1 MSRVVSFGEILWDK
15 LPSGKVPG
23 GAPLNFAYR
32 LNSFQNSLS
41 IISKVGDDSLGK
53 GLTDFLNK
61 NGLDTEHI
69 QISKI
74 YKTGEV
80 NVSID
85 KNGIA
90 DYDILNPVAWDDIS
104 LNSKNI
110 ELTKNSSVFVFGS
123 LICRNMTSRR
133 TLKELLKI
141 APFKL
146 FDINLRSP
154 YYNMNLIEEL
164 MLSSDFIKFNYE
176 EIEEISTIYINKKAT
191 LENMIETISENT
203 KTKNICV
210 TMGEKGA
217 CYYTNNSFY
226 YQDGF
231 KINVLDTVGAGDSF
245 LATLV
250 EGILN
255 KTKPQEILK
264 KACAVA
270 ALVASK
276 EGATPAVSMTEIND
290 LLVKK

>member
-53 GLTDFLNK
+53 GLTEFLNK
-61 NGLDTEHI
+61 NGIDTEHI
-69 QISKI
+69 QISKT

-90 DYDILNPVAWDDIS
+90 DYDILNPVAWDNIS
-104 LNSKNI
+104 LNLKNI

-123 LICRNMTSRR
+123 LICRNITSRR
-133 TLKELLKI
+133 TLKKLLKI

-191 LENMIETISENT
+191 LENMIETISEKT

-250 EGILN
+250 EGVLN

-276 EGATPAVSMTEIND
+276 EGATPTVSMTEIND

>member
-53 GLTDFLNK
+53 KLSEFLNK

-90 DYDILNPVAWDDIS
+90 DYDILNPVAWDDVS
-104 LNSKNI
+104 LNLKNI
-110 ELTKNSSVFVFGS
+110 DLTKNSSVFVFGS
-123 LICRNMTSRR
+123 LICRNVTSRE

-146 FDINLRSP
+146 FDVNLRSP

-191 LENMIETISENT
+191 LENMIEIISEKT

-276 EGATPAVSMTEIND
+276 EGATPTVSMTEIND

>member
-23 GAPLNFAYR
+23 GAPLNFGYR
-32 LNSFQNSLS
+32 LNSFEKSLS

-53 GLTDFLNK
+53 GLTEFLNK
-61 NGLDTEHI
+61 SRLETKHI

-90 DYDILNPVAWDDIS
+90 DYDILNPVAWDNIS

-110 ELTKNSSVFVFGS
+110 DLTKNSSIFVFGS

-176 EIEEISTIYINKKAT
+176 EIEEISSIYINKKAN
-191 LENMIETISENT
+191 LENMIETISEKT

-276 EGATPAVSMTEIND
+276 EGATPTVSMTEIND

>member
-53 GLTDFLNK
+53 GLTEFLNK
-61 NGLDTEHI
+61 NGLDAEHI

-104 LNSKNI
+104 LNLKNI

-191 LENMIETISENT
+191 LENMIETISEKT

-276 EGATPAVSMTEIND
+276 EGATPKVSMTEIND

>member
-61 NGLDTEHI
+61 NGLGTEHI

-104 LNSKNI
+104 LNLKNI

-191 LENMIETISENT
+191 LENMIETISEKT

>member
-53 GLTDFLNK
+53 GLTEFLNK

-176 EIEEISTIYINKKAT
+176 EIEEIFTIYINKKAT
-191 LENMIETISENT
+191 LENMIETISEKT

-276 EGATPAVSMTEIND
+276 QGATPTVSMTEIND
-290 LLVKK
+290 LLDKK

>member
-53 GLTDFLNK
+53 ELSEFLNK

-104 LNSKNI
+104 LNLKNI

-123 LICRNMTSRR
+123 LICRNIISRR

-191 LENMIETISENT
+191 LENMIETISEKT

-276 EGATPAVSMTEIND
+276 EGATPTVSMTEIND
-290 LLVKK
+290 LLDKK

>member
-15 LPSGKVPG
+15 LPSGTVPG

-32 LNSFQNSLS
+32 LNSFQNSSS
-41 IISKVGDDSLGK
+41 IISMVGDDSLGK
-53 GLTDFLNK
+53 KLIKFLNK
-61 NGLDTEHI
+61 NGLDTEHL

-110 ELTKNSSVFVFGS
+110 DLTKNCSIFVFGS
-123 LICRNMTSRR
+123 LICRNITSRE

-146 FDINLRSP
+146 FDVNLRFP
-154 YYNMNLIEEL
+154 YYDLNLIKEL
-164 MLSSDFIKFNYE
+164 MMCSDFIKFNHE
-176 EIEEISTIYINKKAT
+176 EITEISSIYTKKKT
-191 LENMIETISENT
+191 SLENMIKTISEKT
-203 KTKNICV
+203 KTYDICV

-217 CYYTNNSFY
+217 CYYTNNTFY
-226 YQDGF
+226 FQDGF
-231 KINVLDTVGAGDSF
+231 KINVSDTVGAGDSF

-276 EGATPAVSMTEIND
+276 RGATPIVSKAEINN
-290 LLVKK
+290 LIGKK

>member
-104 LNSKNI
+104 LNLKNI

-191 LENMIETISENT
+191 LENMIETISEKT

>member
-53 GLTDFLNK
+53 GLTEFLNK
-61 NGLDTEHI
+61 NGLDAEHI

-104 LNSKNI
+104 LNLKNI

-191 LENMIETISENT
+191 LENMIETISEKT

>member
-15 LPSGKVPG
+15 LPSRKAPG

-53 GLTDFLNK
+53 ELLEFLNK

-69 QISKI
+69 QISKN

-104 LNSKNI
+104 LNLKNK

-123 LICRNMTSRR
+123 LICRNIISRR

-191 LENMIETISENT
+191 LENMIETISEKT

-270 ALVASK
+270 GLVASK
-276 EGATPAVSMTEIND
+276 EGATPLVSATEIND
-290 LLVKK
+290 LLDKK

>member
-1 MSRVVSFGEILWDK
+1 MSKVVSFGEVLWDK

-23 GAPLNFAYR
+23 GAPLNFGYR
-32 LNSFQNSLS
+32 LNSFEKSLS

-53 GLTDFLNK
+53 ELIEFLNK
-61 NGLDTEHI
+61 SRLETKHI

-90 DYDILNPVAWDDIS
+90 DYDILNPVAWDNIS

-110 ELTKNSSVFVFGS
+110 DLTKNSSIFVFGS
-123 LICRNMTSRR
+123 LICRNVTSRE
-133 TLKELLKI
+133 TLKALLKI

-146 FDINLRSP
+146 FDVNLRSP
-154 YYNMNLIEEL
+154 YYNLNLIEEL
-164 MLSSDFIKFNYE
+164 MLSSDFIKFNLE
-176 EIEEISTIYINKKAT
+176 EITEISSIYNNKKT
-191 LENMIETISENT
+191 SLESMIKTVSKET
-203 KTKNICV
+203 KTNEICV

-226 YQDGF
+226 FQDGF
-231 KINVLDTVGAGDSF
+231 KINVSDTVGAGDSF

-255 KTKPQEILK
+255 NTKPEKVLK

-270 ALVASK
+270 AIVASK
-276 EGATPAVSMTEIND
+276 KGATSKVSLNEISD
-290 LLVKK
+290 LIESK

>member
-15 LPSGKVPG
+15 LPSGTVPG

-32 LNSFQNSLS
+32 LNSFQNSSS
-41 IISKVGDDSLGK
+41 IISMVGDDSLGK
-53 GLTDFLNK
+53 KLIKFLNK
-61 NGLDTEHI
+61 NGLDTEHL

-110 ELTKNSSVFVFGS
+110 ALTKNSSIFVFGS
-123 LICRNMTSRR
+123 LICRNTTSRK

-146 FDINLRSP
+146 FDVNLRFP
-154 YYNMNLIEEL
+154 YYDLNLINEL
-164 MLSSDFIKFNYE
+164 MMCSDFIKFNHE
-176 EIEEISTIYINKKAT
+176 EITEISSIYTKKKT
-191 LENMIETISENT
+191 SLENMIKTISEKT
-203 KTKNICV
+203 KTYDICV

-217 CYYTNNSFY
+217 CYYTNNTFY
-226 YQDGF
+226 FQDGF
-231 KINVLDTVGAGDSF
+231 KINVSDTVGAGDSF

-276 EGATPAVSMTEIND
+276 RGATTKVSLTEINN
-290 LLVKK
+290 LIGKK

>member
-41 IISKVGDDSLGK
+41 IISKVGDDLLGK
-53 GLTDFLNK
+53 GLTEFLNK

-176 EIEEISTIYINKKAT
+176 EIEEIFTIYINKKAT
-191 LENMIETISENT
+191 LENMIETISEKT

-276 EGATPAVSMTEIND
+276 EGATPTVSMKEIND

>member
-1 MSRVVSFGEILWDK
+1 MSRVVSFGEILWDR

-53 GLTDFLNK
+53 ELSEFLNK
-61 NGLDTEHI
+61 NSLDTEHI

>member
-53 GLTDFLNK
+53 GLTDFLKK
-61 NGLDTEHI
+61 NGLGTEHI

-104 LNSKNI
+104 LNLKNI

-276 EGATPAVSMTEIND
+276 EGATPTVSMTEIND
-290 LLVKK
+290 LLDKK

>member
-15 LPSGKVPG
+15 LPSRKVPG

-61 NGLDTEHI
+61 NGLGTEYI

-104 LNSKNI
+104 LNLKNI

-191 LENMIETISENT
+191 LENMIETISEKT

-276 EGATPAVSMTEIND
+276 EGATPTVSMKEIND

>member
-53 GLTDFLNK
+53 GLTEFLNK

-176 EIEEISTIYINKKAT
+176 EIEEIFTIYINKKAT
-191 LENMIETISENT
+191 LENMIETISEKT

-276 EGATPAVSMTEIND
+276 EGATPTVSMTEIND
-290 LLVKK
+290 LLDKK

>member
-15 LPSGKVPG
+15 LPSRKVPG

-32 LNSFQNSLS
+32 LNSFENSLS

-53 GLTDFLNK
+53 ELSEFLNK

-104 LNSKNI
+104 LNLKNI

-191 LENMIETISENT
+191 LENMIETISEKT

-276 EGATPAVSMTEIND
+276 EGATPTVSMTEIND
-290 LLVKK
+290 LLDKK

>member
-23 GAPLNFAYR
+23 GAPLNFGYR
-32 LNSFQNSLS
+32 LNSFEKSLS

-53 GLTDFLNK
+53 ELIEFLNNSSLETK
-61 NGLDTEHI
+61 HI

-90 DYDILNPVAWDDIS
+90 DYNILNPVAWDNIS

-110 ELTKNSSVFVFGS
+110 DLTKNSSIFVFGS
-123 LICRNMTSRR
+123 LICRNVTSRE

-146 FDINLRSP
+146 FDVNLRSP
-154 YYNMNLIEEL
+154 YYNLNLIEEL
-164 MLSSDFIKFNYE
+164 MLSSDFIKFNHE
-176 EIEEISTIYINKKAT
+176 EITEISSIYNKKT
-191 LENMIETISENT
+191 TSLESMIKTVSKET
-203 KTKNICV
+203 KTNEICV

-226 YQDGF
+226 FQDGF
-231 KINVLDTVGAGDSF
+231 KINVSDTVGAGDSF

-255 KTKPQEILK
+255 KTKPEEVLK

-270 ALVASK
+270 AIVASK
-276 EGATPAVSMTEIND
+276 KGATSKVSLNEISD
-290 LLVKK
+290 LIESK

>member
-41 IISKVGDDSLGK
+41 IISKVGDDSSGK
-53 GLTDFLNK
+53 MLTDFLNK
-61 NGLDTEHI
+61 KGLDTEHI

-104 LNSKNI
+104 LNLKNK

-123 LICRNMTSRR
+123 LICRNIISRR

-191 LENMIETISENT
+191 LENMIETISEKT

>member
-1 MSRVVSFGEILWDK
+1 MSKVVSFGEVLWDK
-15 LPSGKVPG
+15 LPSEKVPG
-23 GAPLNFAYR
+23 GAPLNFGYR
-32 LNSFQNSLS
+32 LNSFEKSVS
-41 IISKVGDDSLGK
+41 IISKVGDDALGK
-53 GLTDFLNK
+53 KLTEFLNK
-61 NGLDTEHI
+61 NGLDTEHL

-110 ELTKNSSVFVFGS
+110 DLTKNSSIFVFGS
-123 LICRNMTSRR
+123 LICRNVTSRE
-133 TLKELLKI
+133 TLKKLLKI

-146 FDINLRSP
+146 FDVNLRFP
-154 YYNMNLIEEL
+154 YYDLNLIKEL
-164 MLSSDFIKFNYE
+164 MMCSDFIKFNHE
-176 EIEEISTIYINKKAT
+176 EITEISLIYNKKKT
-191 LENMIETISENT
+191 SLENMIKTISEKT
-203 KTKNICV
+203 KTYDICV

-217 CYYTNNSFY
+217 CYYTNNTFY
-226 YQDGF
+226 FQDGF
-231 KINVLDTVGAGDSF
+231 KINVSDTVGAGDSF

-276 EGATPAVSMTEIND
+276 RGATTKVSFTEINN
-290 LLVKK
+290 LIGNK

>member
-1 MSRVVSFGEILWDK
+1 MSKVVSFGEVLWDK
-15 LPSGKVPG
+15 LPSEKVPG
-23 GAPLNFAYR
+23 GAPLNFGYR
-32 LNSFQNSLS
+32 LNSFEKSIS
-41 IISKVGDDSLGK
+41 IISKVGDDALGK
-53 GLTDFLNK
+53 KLTEFLNK
-61 NGLDTEHI
+61 NGLDTEHL

-110 ELTKNSSVFVFGS
+110 DLTKNSSIFVFGS
-123 LICRNMTSRR
+123 LICRNVTSRE
-133 TLKELLKI
+133 TLKKLLKI

-146 FDINLRSP
+146 FDVNLRFP
-154 YYNMNLIEEL
+154 YYDLNLIKEL
-164 MLSSDFIKFNYE
+164 MMCSDFIKFNHE
-176 EIEEISTIYINKKAT
+176 EITEISLIYNKKKT
-191 LENMIETISENT
+191 SLENMIKTISEKT
-203 KTKNICV
+203 KTYDICV

-217 CYYTNNSFY
+217 CYYTNNTFY
-226 YQDGF
+226 FQDGF
-231 KINVLDTVGAGDSF
+231 KINVSDTVGAGDSF

-255 KTKPQEILK
+255 KTKPQQILK

-276 EGATPAVSMTEIND
+276 RGATTKVSLTEINN
-290 LLVKK
+290 LTGNK

>member
-15 LPSGKVPG
+15 LPSGKLPG
-23 GAPLNFAYR
+23 GAPLNFGYR
-32 LNSFQNSLS
+32 LNSFEKSIS
-41 IISKVGDDSLGK
+41 IISKVGDDALGK
-53 GLTDFLNK
+53 KLIKFLNK

-146 FDINLRSP
+146 FDVNLRFP
-154 YYNMNLIEEL
+154 YYDLNLIKEL
-164 MLSSDFIKFNYE
+164 MMCSDFIKFNYE
-176 EIEEISTIYINKKAT
+176 EIEEIFTIYINKKAT
-191 LENMIETISENT
+191 LENMIETISEKT

-231 KINVLDTVGAGDSF
+231 KINISDTVGAGDSF

-276 EGATPAVSMTEIND
+276 RGATTKVSLTEINN
-290 LLVKK
+290 LTVNK

>member
-41 IISKVGDDSLGK
+41 IISKVGDDPLGK
-53 GLTDFLNK
+53 GLTDFLNT

-104 LNSKNI
+104 LNLKNK
-110 ELTKNSSVFVFGS
+110 ELTKNSSVFIFGS
-123 LICRNMTSRR
+123 LICRNIISRR

-154 YYNMNLIEEL
+154 YYNMNLIEKL

-191 LENMIETISENT
+191 LENMIETISEKT

-276 EGATPAVSMTEIND
+276 EGATPLVSATEIND
-290 LLVKK
+290 LLDKK

>member
-53 GLTDFLNK
+53 ELSEFLNK
-61 NGLDTEHI
+61 NSLDTEHI

-104 LNSKNI
+104 LNLKNI

-191 LENMIETISENT
+191 LENMIETISEKT

-276 EGATPAVSMTEIND
+276 EGATPTVSMTEIND

>member
-104 LNSKNI
+104 LNLKNI

-176 EIEEISTIYINKKAT
+176 EIEEICTLYIKKKAT
-191 LENMIETISENT
+191 LENMIETISEKT

-276 EGATPAVSMTEIND
+276 EGATPTVSMKEIND

>member
-53 GLTDFLNK
+53 GLTEFLNK

-104 LNSKNI
+104 LNLKNI

-191 LENMIETISENT
+191 LENMIETISEKT

>member
-1 MSRVVSFGEILWDK
+1 MSKVVSFGEILWDK

-53 GLTDFLNK
+53 ELSEFLNK

-104 LNSKNI
+104 LNLKNI

-154 YYNMNLIEEL
+154 YYKMNLIEEL

-191 LENMIETISENT
+191 LENMIEIISEKT

-255 KTKPQEILK
+255 KTNPQEILK

-276 EGATPAVSMTEIND
+276 KGATSKVSMTEIND

>member
-1 MSRVVSFGEILWDK
+1 
-15 LPSGKVPG
+15 
-23 GAPLNFAYR
+23 
-32 LNSFQNSLS
+32 
-41 IISKVGDDSLGK
+41 
-53 GLTDFLNK
+53 
-61 NGLDTEHI
+61 
-69 QISKI
+69 
-74 YKTGEV
+74 V

-191 LENMIETISENT
+191 LENMIETISEKT
-203 KTKNICV
+203 KTTNICV

-276 EGATPAVSMTEIND
+276 EGATPTVSMTEIND
-290 LLVKK
+290 LLDKK

>member
-1 MSRVVSFGEILWDK
+1 MSKVVSFGEVLWDK

-23 GAPLNFAYR
+23 GAPLNFGYR
-32 LNSFQNSLS
+32 LNSFEKSLS

-53 GLTDFLNK
+53 ELIEFLNK
-61 NGLDTEHI
+61 SRLETRHI

-90 DYDILNPVAWDDIS
+90 DYDILNPVAWDNIS

-110 ELTKNSSVFVFGS
+110 DLTKNSSIFVFGS
-123 LICRNMTSRR
+123 LICRNITSRE

-146 FDINLRSP
+146 FDVNLRSP
-154 YYNMNLIEEL
+154 YYNLNLIEEL
-164 MLSSDFIKFNYE
+164 MFSSDFIKFNLE
-176 EIEEISTIYINKKAT
+176 EITEISSIYNKKKT
-191 LENMIETISENT
+191 SLESMIKTVSKET
-203 KTKNICV
+203 KTNEICV

-226 YQDGF
+226 FQDGF
-231 KINVLDTVGAGDSF
+231 KINVSDTVGAGDSF

-255 KTKPQEILK
+255 NTKPEKVLK

-270 ALVASK
+270 AIVASK
-276 EGATPAVSMTEIND
+276 KGATSKVSLNEISD
-290 LLVKK
+290 LIESK

>member
-32 LNSFQNSLS
+32 LNSFENSLS

-53 GLTDFLNK
+53 GLTEFLNK

-104 LNSKNI
+104 LNLKNI

-191 LENMIETISENT
+191 LENMIETISEKT

-276 EGATPAVSMTEIND
+276 EGATPTVSMKEIND

>member
-1 MSRVVSFGEILWDK
+1 MSKVVSFGEVLWDK
-15 LPSGKVPG
+15 LPSQKVAG
-23 GAPLNFAYR
+23 GAPLNFGYR
-32 LNSFQNSLS
+32 LNSFEKSIS
-41 IISKVGDDSLGK
+41 IISKVGDDPLGK
-53 GLTDFLNK
+53 KLIEFLNK
-61 NGLDTEHI
+61 NGLDTEHL

-90 DYDILNPVAWDDIS
+90 DYDILNPVAWDDID

-110 ELTKNSSVFVFGS
+110 DLTKNSSIFVFGS
-123 LICRNMTSRR
+123 LICRNVTSRE

-146 FDINLRSP
+146 FDVNLRFP
-154 YYNMNLIEEL
+154 FYDLNLIEEL
-164 MLSSDFIKFNYE
+164 MMCSDFIKFNHE
-176 EIEEISTIYINKKAT
+176 EITEISSIYTKKKT
-191 LENMIETISENT
+191 SLENMIKTISEKT
-203 KTKNICV
+203 KTYDICV

-217 CYYTNNSFY
+217 CYYTHNTFY
-226 YQDGF
+226 FQDGF
-231 KINVLDTVGAGDSF
+231 KINVSDTVGAGDSF

-276 EGATPAVSMTEIND
+276 KGATPIVSKAEINN
-290 LLVKK
+290 LIGKK

>member
-1 MSRVVSFGEILWDK
+1 MSKVVSFGEVLWDK

-23 GAPLNFAYR
+23 GAPLNFGYR
-32 LNSFQNSLS
+32 LNSFEKSLS
-41 IISKVGDDSLGK
+41 IISKVGNDSLGK
-53 GLTDFLNK
+53 ELMEFLNK
-61 NGLDTEHI
+61 NSLKTEHI

-85 KNGIA
+85 NNGIA
-90 DYDILNPVAWDDIS
+90 DYNILNPVAWDNIS

-110 ELTKNSSVFVFGS
+110 DLTKNSSIFVFGS
-123 LICRNMTSRR
+123 LICRNVTSRE

-146 FDINLRSP
+146 FDVNLRSP
-154 YYNMNLIEEL
+154 YYNLNLIEEL
-164 MLSSDFIKFNYE
+164 MLSSDFIKFNHE
-176 EIEEISTIYINKKAT
+176 EITEISSIYNKKKT
-191 LENMIETISENT
+191 SLESMIKIISKQT
-203 KTKNICV
+203 KTKEICV

-226 YQDGF
+226 FQDGF
-231 KINVLDTVGAGDSF
+231 KINVSDTVGAGDSF

-255 KTKPQEILK
+255 NTKPVEVLK

-270 ALVASK
+270 AIVASK
-276 EGATPAVSMTEIND
+276 KGATSKVSSNEISD
-290 LLVKK
+290 LIESK